1 LTEYAKV
8 CGEVLAKGHARSGDP
23 MQLAGYCG
31 AGNKL
36 DDAMAEFADRY
47 AEQTMRDFET
57 LKKAIKTGKIKVQKA
72 AQR

>member
-1 LTEYAKV
+1 M
-8 CGEVLAKGHARSGDP
+8 LAKGHARSGDP

-47 AEQTMRDFET
+47 AEQTMRDFEA
-57 LKKAIKTGKIKVQKA
+57 LKKAIKKKGIKTG
-72 AQR
+72 

>member
-1 LTEYAKV
+1 
-8 CGEVLAKGHARSGDP
+8 

-36 DDAMAEFADRY
+36 DDAIAEFADRY

-57 LKKAIKTGKIKVQKA
+57 LKQAIKTGKIKVQKA
-72 AQR
+72 A